1 MVLVTRRVAIGTL
14 SVGALTTLAACG
26 SDAGG
31 TAHADPNSTLS
42 GEVKG
47 AGATSQADAQEAW
60 LNAFMDVHAGV
71 TVEYAGGGSGA
82 GRTKLIEGAVDFA
95 GSDSAMKEDEV
106 ASMGEWGVV
115 EVPLYISP
123 IAVAYNLPDLDTS
136 THVNMTGEVVA
147 QVFAG
152 QITTWNDPRLTALNP
167 GVALPD
173 TAIIPV
179 HRSDD
184 SGTTKSF
191 TSYLSAV
198 APEVWTH
205 EADDAWPLSGG
216 QSGDGTS
223 GVVSTLRSAEGTIGY
238 ADASKVDQTLGT
250 VAVGTADSFVSLSAE
265 AAAATLEASQPA
277 EDATDT
283 RVTYTIDYTA
293 EGGYPIILVSYLVA
307 RQRYDDP
314 DITSG
319 VKAYFEYMASAEGQ
333 TVAAEA
339 SGCAPLS
346 EQLRAKVLAAISTIG
361 S

>member
-1 MVLVTRRVAIGTL
+1 MLVTRRVAIGAL
-14 SVGALTTLAACG
+14 SAAALATLAACG

-31 TAHADPNSTLS
+31 SANADPNSTLS

-95 GSDSAMKEDEV
+95 GSDSPLKDDEV
-106 ASMGEWGVV
+106 TSLADWGVV

-123 IAVAYNLPDLDTS
+123 IAVAYNLPGLAQ
-136 THVNMTGEVVA
+136 THVNMTGQVVA
-147 QVFAG
+147 QIFAG
-152 QITTWNDPRLTALNP
+152 QITTWDDSRLTALNP
-167 GVALPD
+167 GVELPA
-173 TAIIPV
+173 TPIIPV

-191 TSYLSAV
+191 TSYLAAV

-205 EADDAWPLSGG
+205 DPDDAWPLSGG

-223 GVVSTLRSAEGTIGY
+223 GLVSTLRSAEGTIGY
-238 ADASKVDQTLGT
+238 ADASKVDETLGT
-250 VAVGTADSFVSLSAE
+250 AAVGTQDVFTALSAE
-265 AAAATLEASQPA
+265 AAAATLEASGLA

-283 RVTYTIDYTA
+283 RVVYEIDYTA
-293 EGGYPIILVSYLVA
+293 QGGYPIILVSYLVA
-307 RQRYDDP
+307 RQRYEDP
-314 DITSG
+314 EITSG
-319 VKAYFEYMASAEGQ
+319 VRAYFEYMASAEGQ
-333 TVAAEA
+333 TVAAQA

-346 EQLRAKVLAAISTIG
+346 EQLRTKALAAISTIG